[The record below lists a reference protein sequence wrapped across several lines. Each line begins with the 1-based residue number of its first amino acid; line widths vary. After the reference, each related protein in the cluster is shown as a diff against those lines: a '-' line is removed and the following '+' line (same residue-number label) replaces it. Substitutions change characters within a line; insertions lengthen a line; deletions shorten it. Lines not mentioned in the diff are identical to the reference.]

1 MKSVT
6 TMAAVG
12 AAFIALSVPALA
24 QPAGSKGDTL
34 KMTCNE
40 ARALLKNKG
49 GTLLYTGANIFNLYH
64 SRGATCDKLGEGME
78 PALVRTRDNPLCFI
92 GYTCEMNTD

>member
-24 QPAGSKGDTL
+24 QLESRGDTL
-34 KMTCNE
+34 KMTCTE
-40 ARALLKNKG
+40 ARALIKNKG
-49 GTLLYTGANIFNLYH
+49 GTLLNTGPNIFNLYH

-92 GYTCEMNTD
+92 GYTCEMNAE